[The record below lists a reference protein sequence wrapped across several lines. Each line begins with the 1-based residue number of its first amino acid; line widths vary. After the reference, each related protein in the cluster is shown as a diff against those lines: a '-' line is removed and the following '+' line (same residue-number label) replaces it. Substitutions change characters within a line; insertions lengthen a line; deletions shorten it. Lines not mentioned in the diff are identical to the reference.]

1 MSTWRAA
8 ANAIEAY
15 VVFRLH
21 LLVFLGL
28 SLLDLRPLSRTVGIL
43 AVAVVR
49 ELLPLARVGVFR

>member
-1 MSTWRAA
+1 MQLK
-8 ANAIEAY
+8 AY

-28 SLLDLRPLSRTVGIL
+28 SLLDLRPLSCTVGVL

-49 ELLPLARVGVFR
+49 ELLPLARVGAFR